1 MTYTTSYSS
10 SLGELFLASDGHC
23 LTELDFAVGTHTK
36 SHGATAKK
44 RAEAH
49 YDAVGLRDLDIFAHT
64 ANWLDQY
71 FRGEHPQDAPPLA
84 PKGSDFQLAVWR
96 LLRKIPY
103 GETTTYGQLA
113 KDYCAKTGR
122 ATMSAQAIGGA
133 VGRNPISIIVPCHR
147 VVGSD
152 GSLTGYASGVEHK
165 VGLLRLEGLDVNEQ
179 RFRPSRPSAS

>member
-1 MTYTTSYSS
+1 MTYATSYSS

-49 YDAVGLRDLDIFAHT
+49 YDAVGLWDLDIFAQT
-64 ANWLDQY
+64 AAWLDQY
-71 FRGEHPQDAPPLA
+71 FRGERPHGAPPLA
-84 PKGSDFQLAVWR
+84 PSGSDFQLAVWR
-96 LLRKIPY
+96 LLLKIPY

-113 KDYCAKTGR
+113 KDYCAETGL
-122 ATMSAQAIGGA
+122 ATMSAQAVGGA

-147 VVGSD
+147 VVGA
-152 GSLTGYASGVEHK
+152 GGRLTGYASGVKHK
-165 VGLLRLEGLDVNEQ
+165 IALLNIEGVNVRESAAAPADWRVG
-179 RFRPSRPSAS
+179 

>member
-71 FRGEHPQDAPPLA
+71 FRGERPQDAPPLA

-103 GETTTYGQLA
+103 GETITYGQLA
-113 KDYCAKTGR
+113 KDYCAETGR
-122 ATMSAQAIGGA
+122 ATMSAQAVGGA

-165 VGLLRLEGLDVNEQ
+165 VGLLRLEGLDVDEQ
-179 RFRPSRPSAS
+179 ELRLSRPSAS

>member
-1 MTYTTSYSS
+1 MTFTTSYRSP
-10 SLGELFLASDGHC
+10 LGELFLAGDGHC
-23 LTELDFAVGTHTK
+23 LTMLDFAVGTHTK

-49 YDAVGLRDLDIFAHT
+49 YDAVGLRDLDIFAQT
-64 ANWLDQY
+64 ATWLDQY
-71 FRGEHPQDAPPLA
+71 FRGEHPQDAPPLE

-113 KDYCAKTGR
+113 KDYCAETGR

-179 RFRPSRPSAS
+179 RLRPSIPSAS